1 MITSIRVA
9 DRLAPCPWD
18 TEAVLGGNDTAT
30 AGAVGRRLDVER
42 LPDHIDRLYRMAYAL
57 CGSRQDAEDLV
68 QETYERVLR
77 RPRFVR
83 RETDIAYLVRVLRN
97 THLAL
102 ARERANRPVTL
113 LPSED
118 LEWVESRGADQMA
131 ALESR
136 AVFAAIRELPDPL
149 REVVVAVDVAGLAYK
164 EAARALGI
172 REGTVMS
179 RLYRARARLARALD
193 GGVNE

>member
-1 MITSIRVA
+1 MSIRVA
-9 DRLAPCPWD
+9 DRLSARAWNTD
-18 TEAVLGGNDTAT
+18 VVLVGNDPE
-30 AGAVGRRLDVER
+30 AGGASGRRLDVAR
-42 LPDHIDRLYRMAYAL
+42 LPDHIDRLYRSAYAL
-57 CGSRQDAEDLV
+57 CGTRQDAEDLV

-102 ARERANRPVTL
+102 VRQRAARPVTL
-113 LPSED
+113 MPSED
-118 LEWVESRGADQMA
+118 LEWIASRGGDQMS

-136 AVFAAIRELPDPL
+136 AVFAAIRALPDPL

-164 EAARALGI
+164 EAARALGV
-172 REGTVMS
+172 REGTIMS
-179 RLYRARARLARALD
+179 RLYRARGQLAEALD
-193 GGVNE
+193 GDMKE